1 MLSKLR
7 ALISRISGLF
17 AVHRLDSDFAQ
28 ELDSHL
34 SLLTEE
40 NIRRGMP
47 KVEAQRAARLKL
59 GNPSQLRE
67 SHHDQRTLPWLESL
81 WQDIRFAARML
92 RKNPAFTTVAI
103 LTLAL
108 GIGANTAIFSLI
120 DAVLL
125 KALPVQHPEQL
136 VEIQTHSPGAYPIG
150 TSFSY
155 AAYQQ
160 LRDQSHVFSGLIT
173 TSNTQLHFTSGTQT
187 EATAGQLVSGNFFSV
202 LGVRPLVGRTII
214 PADDDS
220 AAGTNPSIAVISYGL
235 WQQRFG
241 GDPSAIGKQIEV
253 EGLPFT
259 IVGVAPPEFF
269 GLQVGTQQDFWVPM
283 AAESLFHSP
292 SWLPRPSYH
301 WISIVGRV
309 KPGIVPAQVRSD
321 LSVIFS
327 QMLADQAAHMRDGRD
342 KQNFLAQTI
351 DAASAGNG
359 LSRLRRQ
366 FLKPLLILM
375 VLVGLVLLIACAN
388 VASLL
393 LARAASRRKELAVRL
408 ALGAG
413 RWRLMRQ
420 FLTESILLATLG
432 GFAGLLVAFFAG
444 SFLVGLMSDSITPL
458 VISLRPDIRVLAF
471 TMAASLLTGA
481 LFGVA
486 PAFRATQVDAGPNL
500 KERASA
506 LPGGRRAS
514 RLGKSLIVSQI
525 ALSLL
530 ILAGAGLF
538 VGTLRNLKT
547 FDPGFVSDN
556 VLLATVNPGKAGFK
570 DDQLA
575 PFYEQ
580 LLDRLKQQP
589 GAQSASLSMVTP
601 VAGGGVDLSV
611 SVEGYVPHPDE
622 DDSVYVNRIS
632 PGYFAT
638 VRTPL
643 LLGRDFTPQD
653 TLTAP
658 KVAIV
663 NEMMAK
669 YYFRDASPI
678 GKHVTLGAI
687 SASGNPDTLEIVGV
701 VKDSKYLNL
710 REEIHRTIFTD
721 CFQIAKM
728 PGSLDLEIRTAGN
741 PLSFAPIA
749 LREVSALSSSVP
761 LTNFETL
768 VQQVDRSLS
777 QERLIATLSGFFG
790 ALALLLACVG
800 LCGLMSYSV
809 GTRTN
814 EIGVRM
820 ALGAERQNVVWM
832 ILRESLA
839 LAAAG
844 LSIGIPLA
852 LAAARLA
859 ANQISGL
866 LFGISATSLSTLV
879 FACAALTASAVLASY
894 LPAWRA
900 SRVDPMVAL
909 RYE

>member
-17 AVHRLDSDFAQ
+17 AIHRLDSDFEQ

-34 SLLTEE
+34 SLLIEE
-40 NIRRGMP
+40 NLRRGMSQA
-47 KVEAQRAARLKL
+47 EAQRQARLKL
-59 GNPSQLRE
+59 GNPAQLRE

-81 WQDIRFAARML
+81 AQDTRFALRML
-92 RKNPAFTTVAI
+92 RKNPGFAAVAI

-125 KALPVQHPEQL
+125 RALPVQHPEQL
-136 VEIQTHSPGAYPIG
+136 VEVQTHAPGPYPIG
-150 TSFSY
+150 TNFSY

-160 LRDQSHVFSGLIT
+160 LRDQNHVFSGLVT
-173 TSNTQLHFTSGTQT
+173 ASSTPLHLTSGTQT

-202 LGVRPLVGRTII
+202 LGVPPLIGRTII
-214 PADDDS
+214 PADDDLS
-220 AAGTNPSIAVISYGL
+220 AGSNPSIAVISRGF

-259 IVGVAPPEFF
+259 IVGIAPPDFF
-269 GLQVGTQQDFWVPM
+269 GLQVGTQQDFWIPM
-283 AAESLFHSP
+283 AAEPLFDSP
-292 SWLPRPSYH
+292 SWLPQPSYH
-301 WISIVGRV
+301 WISILGRL
-309 KPGIVPAQVRSD
+309 KPGVVPAQVRSD

-342 KQNFLAQTI
+342 KQTFLAQTI
-351 DAASAGNG
+351 DAVSAGNG

-393 LARAASRRKELAVRL
+393 LARAVSRRKELAVRL

-420 FLTESILLATLG
+420 FLTESILLAALG
-432 GFAGLLVAFFAG
+432 GLAGLLVAFFAG
-444 SFLVGLMSDSITPL
+444 SFLVGLMSGSITPL
-458 VISLRPDIRVLAF
+458 VIDLRPDIRVLAF
-471 TMAASLLTGA
+471 TMAASLLTAA

-538 VGTLRNLKT
+538 VGTLRNLRT
-547 FDPGFVSDN
+547 VDPGFLSDN
-556 VLLATVNPGKAGFK
+556 VMLASVSPGKAGYK
-570 DDQLA
+570 DGQLA
-575 PFYEQ
+575 PFYQQ
-580 LLDRLKQQP
+580 LLDHLKQQP
-589 GAQSASLSMVTP
+589 GAQSISLSLVTP
-601 VAGGGVDLSV
+601 VAGLGMDLSV

-622 DDSVYVNRIS
+622 DKSVYVNLVS
-632 PGYFAT
+632 PGYFVT

-643 LLGRDFTPQD
+643 LLGRDFAPQD
-653 TLTAP
+653 TQASP
-658 KVAIV
+658 KVAII
-663 NEMMAK
+663 NETMAK

-678 GKHVTLGAI
+678 GRHVMLAGPNT
-687 SASGNPDTLEIVGV
+687 PDPLEIVGV

-768 VQQVDRSLS
+768 VQQVDRSLT
-777 QERLIATLSGFFG
+777 QERLVATLSGFFG

-800 LCGLMSYSV
+800 LYGLMSYSV

-820 ALGAERQNVVWM
+820 ALGADRQNVVWM

-866 LFGISATSLSTLV
+866 LFGISATSLGTLV